1 MIAEPSHT
9 KVSHSA
15 AVPMTASSIS
25 SRSQVRLLD
34 LGVLAQ
40 SCGVVREGDRAG
52 LEHVGPLGDLEREV
66 RVLLDQEDRGALL
79 VDLGDRLVDALD
91 EDRGDAHRG
100 LVEQQQ
106 GRLRH
111 QGTPDGEHLLLAAR
125 HRAALLA
132 LALLQAWEQR
142 VHPLDVL
149 LNTGLVAAQVRP
161 QHQVL
166 EHRHAREDM
175 PTLGRVRH
183 AHRDDLLRRR
193 LRDLAIVEAD
203 RTLARR
209 CETRDRAQRGGF
221 AGAVRA
227 DQRDALTVLHLDRD
241 ALEGLDVAVER
252 VHILDLEQRHQLD
265 SACLPRY
272 ASITRGFW
280 RTSCGVPSAILVPWS
295 STVMYSEASITTCM
309 SCSMSRMLRPRS
321 SRSRRMKSVSS
332 FDSWGFIPAVG
343 SSSSSS
349 LGSEERA
356 RAISSRRWSP

>member
-66 RVLLDQEDRGALL
+66 RVLLDH
-79 VDLGDRLVDALD
+79 

-241 ALEGLDVAVER
+241 ALEGLDVPVEGMD
-252 VHILDLEQRHQLD
+252 ILDLEQRHQSD

-272 ASITRGFW
+272 ASITRGFC